1 MRTVFGLLSSTVLS
15 SLLLATAC
23 NFTDGATAGNGDPYA
38 TCISDTVTFCEARS
52 LSDSDC
58 NALISST
65 CGDVAGGNGLLDA
78 GVTASA
84 DASTGGNT
92 TPDAGDNSGSGNGS
106 GSNASCVD
114 NAIAQCEQFGGSADQ
129 CAQVAQQLC
138 SGGGNGSGF
147 GGGGNGSGGGSGGGS
162 GSGSGSGGHHGGGGG
177 NGGGNGSG
185 GGSGGGGGNG
195 GGNGS
200 GGGSGAGSGS
210 AAAEWHRRPPST
222 EFSPSSRHDVGAV
235 HAACRWPAPLAADAW
250 SGSRSQDGHA
260 WPRTADVDAG
270 RYGGGSDASA
280 IAQRV

>member
-84 DASTGGNT
+84 DASTG
-92 TPDAGDNSGSGNGS
+92 GDNSGSGNGS

-210 AAAEWHRRPPST
+210 AAACL
-222 EFSPSSRHDVGAV
+222 G
-235 HAACRWPAPLAADAW
+235 
-250 SGSRSQDGHA
+250 
-260 WPRTADVDAG
+260 TAITSCVQAG
-270 RYGGGSDASA
+270 GDFQTCLTVAEAECGTGGLGGGSGSGGRVGGGEGRRGCQVASG
-280 IAQRV
+280 RG